1 MSLYRNGR
9 ARNPRVDIA
18 TRLWR
23 DKRAGDLFAKVME
36 ELMRAAKLFAVMI
49 ATLFVVSCGPVL
61 TLNTL
66 FKDSETILDPA
77 LLGTWGEGK
86 TFMMF
91 ERGDRKTYRL
101 TYRDG
106 TKVSVLV
113 AELGC
118 LDGQEF
124 LDIYPVDKEGDRAEN
139 EAYAPWVPMH
149 TVMRVQVDDD
159 ELVLDSLDEDWV
171 QKQVDGGSLE
181 LDAEHV
187 LKAGDDLFIT
197 LPTEKLKDFVRN
209 HAYDDEAF
217 PPSDPL
223 PRVE

>member
-1 MSLYRNGR
+1 M
-9 ARNPRVDIA
+9 
-18 TRLWR
+18 
-23 DKRAGDLFAKVME
+23 GDLFAKVRE
-36 ELMRAAKLFAVMI
+36 ELMRAAKLFAVTI
-49 ATLFVVSCGPVL
+49 ATLLVASCGPVL

-66 FKDSETILDPA
+66 FQDSETILDPA
-77 LLGTWGEGK
+77 LLGTWGEGE
-86 TFMMF
+86 TFVTF
-91 ERGDRKTYRL
+91 ERGEGKTYKL

-124 LDIYPVDKEGDRAEN
+124 LDIYPADQEGDGAKN
-139 EAYAPWVPMH
+139 EAYAPRLPLH

-159 ELVLDSLDEDWV
+159 ELMLDSLDEDWV
-171 QKQVDGGSLE
+171 RKEVDRRSLE
-181 LDAEHV
+181 LDAQYV

-197 LPTEKLKDFVRN
+197 LPTEKLQDFVRN
-209 HAYDDEAF
+209 HANDDEAF

-223 PRVE
+223 SRVE

>member
-1 MSLYRNGR
+1 M
-9 ARNPRVDIA
+9 
-18 TRLWR
+18 
-23 DKRAGDLFAKVME
+23 GDLFAKVRE
-36 ELMRAAKLFAVMI
+36 EFMRAAKLFAVTI
-49 ATLFVVSCGPVL
+49 AMLLVASCGPVL

-66 FKDSETILDPA
+66 FRDSETILDPA
-77 LLGTWGEGK
+77 LLGTWGEGE
-86 TFMMF
+86 TFVTF
-91 ERGDRKTYRL
+91 ERGEGKTYKL

-124 LDIYPVDKEGDRAEN
+124 LDIYPADPEGDRAKN
-139 EAYAPWVPMH
+139 EAYAPRLPLH

-159 ELVLDSLDEDWV
+159 ELMLDSLDEDWV
-171 QKQVDGGSLE
+171 RKEVDRGSLE
-181 LDAEHV
+181 LDAQHV
-187 LKAGDDLFIT
+187 LEAGDGLFIT
-197 LPTEKLKDFVRN
+197 LPTEKLQGFVRN

>member
-1 MSLYRNGR
+1 VTG
-9 ARNPRVDIA
+9 
-18 TRLWR
+18 
-23 DKRAGDLFAKVME
+23 RAGDLFAKVRE
-36 ELMRAAKLFAVMI
+36 ELMRAAKLFAVTI
-49 ATLFVVSCGPVL
+49 ATLFVASCGPVL

-66 FKDSETILDPA
+66 FEDSEIILDPA
-77 LLGTWGEGK
+77 LLGTWGEGQ
-86 TFMMF
+86 TLMTF
-91 ERGDRKTYRL
+91 ERGEGKTYKL

-124 LDIYPVDKEGDRAEN
+124 LDIYPADEESNRAKN
-139 EAYAPWVPMH
+139 EAYAPRLPLH
-149 TVMRVQVDDD
+149 TVMRVHVDDD
-159 ELVLDSLDEDWV
+159 ELMLDSLDEVWV
-171 QKQVDGGSLE
+171 RKEVDRGSLE

-197 LPTEKLKDFVRN
+197 LPTEKLQDFVRN

-223 PRVE
+223 LRVE

>member
-1 MSLYRNGR
+1 
-9 ARNPRVDIA
+9 
-18 TRLWR
+18 
-23 DKRAGDLFAKVME
+23 
-36 ELMRAAKLFAVMI
+36 MRAAKLFAVTI
-49 ATLFVVSCGPVL
+49 AMLLVASCGPVL

-66 FKDSETILDPA
+66 FRDSETILDPA
-77 LLGTWGEGK
+77 LLGTWGEGE
-86 TFMMF
+86 TFVTF
-91 ERGDRKTYRL
+91 ERGEGKTYKL

-124 LDIYPVDKEGDRAEN
+124 LDIYPADPEGDRAKN
-139 EAYAPWVPMH
+139 EAYAPRLPLH

-159 ELVLDSLDEDWV
+159 ELMLDSLDEDWV
-171 QKQVDGGSLE
+171 RKEVDRGSLE
-181 LDAEHV
+181 LDAQHV
-187 LKAGDDLFIT
+187 LEAGDGLFIT
-197 LPTEKLKDFVRN
+197 LPTEKLQGFVRN

>member
-1 MSLYRNGR
+1 
-9 ARNPRVDIA
+9 
-18 TRLWR
+18 
-23 DKRAGDLFAKVME
+23 
-36 ELMRAAKLFAVMI
+36 MRAAKLFAITI
-49 ATLFVVSCGPVL
+49 ATLLVASCGPVL

-66 FKDSETILDPA
+66 FQDSETILDPA
-77 LLGTWGEGK
+77 LLGTWGEGQ
-86 TFMMF
+86 TFVTF
-91 ERGDRKTYRL
+91 ERGEGKSYKL

-106 TKVSVLV
+106 SKTSILV

-124 LDIYPVDKEGDRAEN
+124 LDIYPSDEEGDRAKN
-139 EAYAPWVPMH
+139 EAYAPRLPLH

-197 LPTEKLKDFVRN
+197 LPTEKLQDFVRK